1 MAQSS
6 PKRNTIS
13 TATLVWAG
21 AGLALAAVM
30 AWLLWPRPL
39 PVQTALVDRGEV
51 TRDIIEEARVEVRDL
66 HSVTAPVT
74 GRLERI
80 SLRPG
85 DVVKAGQVIAKIS
98 APAASLL
105 DARLA
110 AEAQSAVNA
119 ARAAVRAAEA
129 NLALARGE
137 QERTA
142 KLTQSGFAS
151 QAALD
156 RVDRTLAAADAEVAA
171 RKADVLRAEAA
182 AGYRSGS
189 QASHSI
195 RSPIDGTVLRVL
207 QESEGDVLV
216 GTPLVEIGDPSQMEI
231 VGEFLSQDVAL
242 MPEGARVTV
251 SGTGVQPI
259 EGRVRL
265 IEPYARTKVSA
276 LGIEEQRVNVVIDL
290 TDSRSPPRLGHGYK
304 VDAAVQVFQAT
315 GVLRVPTDA
324 LVRHNG
330 GWAVFALVDGRS
342 QLRKVTVGDGD
353 DHHRVVIEGLD
364 EGDAVILFPG
374 DTIRD
379 GDLVEAGK

>member
-13 TATLVWAG
+13 TSTLVWAG
-21 AGLALAAVM
+21 AGLALAVVM

-51 TRDIIEEARVEVRDL
+51 TREIIEEARAEVRNL

-98 APAASLL
+98 SPAASLL

-110 AEAQSAVNA
+110 AEAQSALNA

-142 KLTQSGFAS
+142 TLTQSGFAS
-151 QAALD
+151 PAALD
-156 RVDRTLAAADAEVAA
+156 RVNQTLAAADAEVAA

-182 AGYRSGS
+182 AGYRSGP
-189 QASHSI
+189 QASRSI
-195 RSPIDGTVLRVL
+195 KSPIDGTVLRVL

-242 MPEGARVTV
+242 MPEGARVIV
-251 SGTGVQPI
+251 SGAGAQPI

-290 TDSRSPPRLGHGYK
+290 TDSESPPRLGHGYK

-342 QLRKVTVGDGD
+342 QLRKVAVGDGD
-353 DHHRVVIEGLD
+353 DHHRVVLEGLN

-374 DTIRD
+374 DAIRD

>member
-1 MAQSS
+1 MAHSS

-13 TATLVWAG
+13 TSTLVWAG
-21 AGLALAAVM
+21 AGLALAVVM
-30 AWLLWPRPL
+30 AWLLWQRPL

-51 TRDIIEEARVEVRDL
+51 TREIVEEARAEVRNL
-66 HSVTAPVT
+66 HSITAPVT

-80 SLRPG
+80 SLTSG

-98 APAASLL
+98 SPAASLL

-110 AEAQSAVNA
+110 AEAQSGLNA
-119 ARAAVRAAEA
+119 ARAAVRAADA

-137 QERTA
+137 QQRTA
-142 KLTQSGFAS
+142 ILTQSGFAS
-151 QAALD
+151 RAALD
-156 RVDRTLAAADAEVAA
+156 RVNQTLAAADAEVAA

-182 AGYRSGS
+182 AGYRSGP

-216 GTPLVEIGDPSQMEI
+216 GTPLVEIGDPSHMEI

-242 MPEGARVTV
+242 MPEGARVIV
-251 SGTGVQPI
+251 SGAGAQSI

-276 LGIEEQRVNVVIDL
+276 LGIEEQRVNVVVDL
-290 TDSRSPPRLGHGYK
+290 TGSGSPPRLGHGYK

-342 QLRKVTVGDGD
+342 QLRKVAVGDGD
-353 DHHRVVIEGLD
+353 DHHRVVLEGLN

-379 GDLVEAGK
+379 GDLVEAGR

>member
-6 PKRNTIS
+6 PKRNKIS
-13 TATLVWAG
+13 TATLVWAS

-30 AWLLWPRPL
+30 VWLLWPRPL
-39 PVQTALVDRGEV
+39 PVQTARVDRGDV
-51 TRDIIEEARVEVRDL
+51 TRDIVEEARAEVRDL

-80 SLRPG
+80 RLRPG
-85 DVVKAGQVIAKIS
+85 DFVKAGQVIAKIS

-110 AEAQSAVNA
+110 AQAQSGVNA

-129 NLALARGE
+129 DLALARSE

-142 KLTQSGFAS
+142 ILTQSGFAS
-151 QAALD
+151 PAALD

-182 AGYRSGS
+182 AGYRSGT
-189 QASHSI
+189 QASRSI
-195 RSPIDGTVLRVL
+195 RSPVDGTVLRVL

-216 GTPLVEIGDPSQMEI
+216 GTPLVELGDPSQIEI

-242 MPEGARVTV
+242 MPQGARVIV
-251 SGTGVQPI
+251 SGAGAQRI

-290 TDSRSPPRLGHGYK
+290 TGTASTPRLGHGYK

-324 LVRHNG
+324 LVRHDG
-330 GWAVFALVDGRS
+330 GWAVFALVEGRS
-342 QLRKVTVGDGD
+342 HLRKITVGDGD
-353 DHHRVVIEGLD
+353 DHHRVVLEGLN

-379 GDLVEAGK
+379 GDLVRAGR

>member
-1 MAQSS
+1 MAHSS

-13 TATLVWAG
+13 TSTLVWAG
-21 AGLALAAVM
+21 AGLALAVVM
-30 AWLLWPRPL
+30 AWLLWQRPL

-51 TRDIIEEARVEVRDL
+51 TREIVEEARAEVRNL
-66 HSVTAPVT
+66 HSITAPVT

-80 SLRPG
+80 SLTPG

-98 APAASLL
+98 SPAASLL

-110 AEAQSAVNA
+110 AEAQSGLNA
-119 ARAAVRAAEA
+119 ARAAVRAADA

-137 QERTA
+137 QQRTA
-142 KLTQSGFAS
+142 ILTQSGFAS
-151 QAALD
+151 RAALD
-156 RVDRTLAAADAEVAA
+156 RVNQTLAAADAEVAA

-182 AGYRSGS
+182 AGYRSGP

-216 GTPLVEIGDPSQMEI
+216 GTPLVEIGDPSHMEI

-242 MPEGARVTV
+242 MPEGARVIV
-251 SGTGVQPI
+251 SGAGAQSI

-276 LGIEEQRVNVVIDL
+276 LGIEEQRVNVVVDL
-290 TDSRSPPRLGHGYK
+290 TGSGSPPRLGHGYK

-342 QLRKVTVGDGD
+342 QLRKVAVGDGD
-353 DHHRVVIEGLD
+353 DHHRVVLGGLN

-379 GDLVEAGK
+379 GDLVEAGR

>member
-13 TATLVWAG
+13 TATLVWAS

-51 TRDIIEEARVEVRDL
+51 TRNIIEEARAEVRDL

-85 DVVKAGQVIAKIS
+85 DVVKAGQVIATIS

-110 AEAQSAVNA
+110 AEAQSGVIA

-129 NLALARGE
+129 NLSLARGE

-142 KLTQSGFAS
+142 ILTQSGFAS
-151 QAALD
+151 PAALD

-182 AGYRSGS
+182 AGYRAGS
-189 QASHSI
+189 QASRSI
-195 RSPIDGTVLRVL
+195 RSPIAGTVLRVL

-216 GTPLVEIGDPSQMEI
+216 GTPLVEIGDPSQIEI

-242 MPEGARVTV
+242 MPQGARVIV
-251 SGTGVQPI
+251 SGAGARPI

-290 TDSRSPPRLGHGYK
+290 TDSGSAPRLGHGYK

-315 GVLRVPTDA
+315 EALRIPTDA

-330 GWAVFALVDGRS
+330 GWAVFALVEGRS
-342 QLRKVTVGDGD
+342 QLRKVSVGDGD
-353 DHHRVVIEGLD
+353 DHHRVLLEGLN
-364 EGDAVILFPG
+364 EGEAVILFPG

>member
-1 MAQSS
+1 MAQS
-6 PKRNTIS
+6 PAKRNTIP
-13 TATLVWAG
+13 TATLVWAS

-30 AWLLWPRPL
+30 VWLLWPDPL

-51 TRDIIEEARVEVRDL
+51 TRNIIEEARAEVRDL
-66 HSVTAPVT
+66 HSVTVPVT

-85 DVVKAGQVIAKIS
+85 DFVKKGQVITKIS

-110 AEAQSAVNA
+110 AQAQSSVNA
-119 ARAAVRAAEA
+119 ARAEVRAAEA
-129 NLALARGE
+129 NLALARSE

-142 KLTQSGFAS
+142 ILTLSGFAS
-151 QAALD
+151 PAALD
-156 RVDRTLAAADAEVAA
+156 RVNRTLAAAGAEVAA
-171 RKADVLRAEAA
+171 READVVRAEAA

-189 QASHSI
+189 QASRFI
-195 RSPIDGTVLRVL
+195 RSPIDGTILRVL

-216 GTPLVEIGDPSQMEI
+216 GTPLVEIGDLSQIEI

-242 MPEGARVTV
+242 MPPGARVVV
-251 SGTGVQPI
+251 SGAGAQPI

-276 LGIEEQRVNVVIDL
+276 LGIEEQRVNVVIGL
-290 TDSRSPPRLGHGYK
+290 NSAASAPRLGHGYK
-304 VDAAVQVFQAT
+304 VEAAVQVFQAT

-330 GWAVFALVDGRS
+330 GWAVFALVEGRS
-342 QLRKVTVGDGD
+342 YLRKISVGDGD
-353 DHHRVVIEGLD
+353 DHHRIVLQGLN
-364 EGDAVILFPG
+364 EGDTVILFPG

-379 GDLVEAGK
+379 GDLIKGGR